1 MIELKRRSHPPR
13 GILALAMA
21 LGFCATSAQAQIRIY
36 RTLPVLDPSSRY
48 TVEIRQ
54 GSGSWQASPTYQID
68 PNAPDVK
75 TVADHFS
82 SFGFDPSG
90 GAAEVRI
97 RLKSGVALTASNA
110 TLGNRMTPEVSV
122 SHTDGAMILR
132 VPRDRRHLYVK
143 VDGQVGH
150 PLMVFADP
158 YQDTPIPK
166 TAKVHT
172 FAASNQA
179 YEQTAQYDRFTVP
192 NDVDAV
198 VIEDGAL
205 VHGTIHTASGRTK
218 PLLLTGRGMVLG
230 RGAVLHGSTNIPYN
244 SVVITKGNRHRV
256 ENIMVVNSRHFGI
269 DVGDSAVL
277 QNTKMYG
284 YDANNDGVVGGEG
297 SRILDNFFKV
307 NDDHVKL
314 YNNGMVVRNSTF
326 WGQTN
331 GGILQFGWY
340 GQGGADNILVDSADV
355 IEYEIGYCGDPA
367 LGNGGIARTLF
378 SLRDQS
384 KNTSSRSVNV
394 QIRNIV
400 VQGQLQRLV
409 GLNGKYEG
417 SYPIAFSNT
426 VLENIQVLN
435 RPKQQSWVYTSNAG
449 EGYTVDLKF
458 RNVRVGGACLAAS
471 DFKTQGDVRLDFS
484 CGTTTSTPSLA
495 PRLGTRSEALG
506 FTPLL
511 DYSGRTISGRSLRD

>member
-1 MIELKRRSHPPR
+1 MGV
-13 GILALAMA
+13 GILVSALAQVSVA
-21 LGFCATSAQAQIRIY
+21 EIRIY
-36 RTLPVLDPSSRY
+36 RTLPVLAPSSRY

-54 GSGSWQASPTYQID
+54 GTGAWQASPTYQIA
-68 PNAPDVK
+68 PNAADVK
-75 TVADHFS
+75 TVADHFTG
-82 SFGFDPSG
+82 FGLDPAG
-90 GAAEVRI
+90 GPAEIRI
-97 RLKSGVALTASNA
+97 RLKSGVALTADNA
-110 TLGNRMTPEVSV
+110 RLGNRMTPEVSAT
-122 SHTDGAMILR
+122 HAGGAMILVAPR
-132 VPRDRRHLYVK
+132 VRRQLYVK
-143 VDGQVGH
+143 VAGQEGH
-150 PLMVFADP
+150 PLMVFVDP
-158 YQDTPIPK
+158 LKDSPIPAG
-166 TAKVHT
+166 AKVHT

-230 RGAVLHGSTNIPYN
+230 RGGVLHGAENIPYN
-244 SVVITKGNRHRV
+244 AVVITKGMRHRV

-284 YDANNDGVVGGEG
+284 YDSNNDGVVGGKG

-314 YNNGMVVRNSTF
+314 YNDGMVVRNSTF

-340 GQGGADNILVDSADV
+340 GQGGADDILIDSADV

-378 SLRDQS
+378 SIHDQS
-384 KNTSSRSVNV
+384 KNAASRSANV
-394 QIRNIV
+394 RIRNIV

-417 SYPIAFSNT
+417 SQPIAFSNT
-426 VLENIQVLN
+426 LLENIQVLN
-435 RPKQQSWVYTSNAG
+435 RPKQQSWIYTSDAG
-449 EGYTVDLKF
+449 AGYTVDLEF
-458 RNVRVGGACLAAS
+458 RDVRVGGACLS
-471 DFKTQGDVRLDFS
+471 QGDFKTQGDVRLDIS
-484 CGTTTSTPSLA
+484 CGTPTGIHPRPATSVLRGRVDPLSLR
-495 PRLGTRSEALG
+495 PQ
-506 FTPLL
+506 F
-511 DYSGRTISGRSLRD
+511 SGRSAAGKVLRD